1 MSVRPDPSAAPDRT
15 GFGIDIGGTGIKA
28 APVDLRTGETRGA
41 PLTVPTPQPA
51 TPEAVAAA
59 AAGLVDRAGWTGPVG
74 VTLPSV
80 VRAGITHTAANIAP
94 SWLGVDAAHLFS
106 RTLDDRP
113 VRLLNDADAAGLAEA
128 RFGAAAGHDGVVLM
142 LTFGTGIGSALL
154 AAGVLVPNTEL
165 GHLMVDGVAA
175 EHRASAVR
183 RGRDQMSWPAWAA
196 EVSRVL
202 KEYERLLW
210 PDLIVAGGGI
220 SAEADRWLPLLTNR
234 TPVVAAML
242 ENTAGI
248 VGAAMAAGPLRP
260 SGTGH

>member
-1 MSVRPDPSAAPDRT
+1 MSVHPDPTAAPSRI

-28 APVDLRTGETRGA
+28 APVDLRTGELTAA
-41 PLTVPTPQPA
+41 PMTVPTPRPA
-51 TPEAVAAA
+51 TPDAVAAV

-74 VTLPSV
+74 VTLPAV
-80 VRAGITHTAANIAP
+80 VRAGIVHTAANIAP
-94 SWLGVDAAHLFS
+94 EWIGVDAAGLMS
-106 RTLDDRP
+106 QALGGRQ

-154 AAGVLVPNTEL
+154 AAGVLVPNTEF
-165 GHLMVDGVAA
+165 GHLVVDGAAA

-183 RGRDQMSWPAWAA
+183 RGRDRLSWPVWAA

-202 KEYERLLW
+202 EEYERLLW

-248 VGAAMAAGPLRP
+248 VGAAMAAGPHR
-260 SGTGH
+260 